1 MLLSFVAYA
10 QITSWEK
17 SGCLSPEGV
26 ATIKC
31 AEVVFQNLLF
41 MASTLVLLILFIMFI
56 VGAFKYLTS
65 GGDAE
70 KLAGAQNTLKFALIG
85 TFVFLGS
92 YLMLNIIQ
100 VLFLGGIDS
109 TRTGGPSLF
118 KFEIPVFK

>member
-1 MLLSFVAYA
+1 MFSSFVVNA
-10 QITSWEK
+10 QITSWQK

-26 ATIKC
+26 ATLKC

-41 MASTLVLLILFIMFI
+41 MASMFVLLVLFIMFV
-56 VGAFKYLTS
+56 VGSFKYLTS

-100 VLFLGGIDS
+100 VLFLGGS
-109 TRTGGPSLF
+109 TGPASLF
-118 KFEIPVFK
+118 KFEIPVYK